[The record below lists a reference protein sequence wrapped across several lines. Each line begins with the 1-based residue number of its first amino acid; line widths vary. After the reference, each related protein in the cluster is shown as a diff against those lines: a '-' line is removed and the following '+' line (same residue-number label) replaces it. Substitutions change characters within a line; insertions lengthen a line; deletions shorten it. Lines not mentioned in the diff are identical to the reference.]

1 MFPVDMAKTRM
12 QACAQL
18 ESQLATHQRTYSGT
32 FQTMRKVLSQE
43 GPISLYRGLKP
54 VLLGSAPEIAVQITS
69 YEIAR

>member
-18 ESQLATHQRTYSGT
+18 ESSIATHQRTYSGT
-32 FQTMRKVLSQE
+32 LQTIRKVLSQE
-43 GPISLYRGLKP
+43 GFISLYRGLSP

-69 YEIAR
+69 YEVAR

>member
-18 ESQLATHQRTYSGT
+18 ESSMAMSQRTYSGT
-32 FQTMRKVLSQE
+32 LQTIRKVVSQE
-43 GPISLYRGLKP
+43 GFTSLYRGLKP

-69 YEIAR
+69 YQAAR